1 MTVLHGSSLEIA
13 NVNHFRVRSCHA
25 GFEMITTSSNP
36 PPNSSSPSR
45 YHVLTEKAAVL
56 SRPAL

>member
-13 NVNHFRVRSCHA
+13 NAKYFRVLSRHA
-25 GFEMITTSSNP
+25 GFEIITTFSNP
-36 PPNSSSPSR
+36 PPNSSLPSR
-45 YHVLTEKAAVL
+45 YHALTEKAAVL